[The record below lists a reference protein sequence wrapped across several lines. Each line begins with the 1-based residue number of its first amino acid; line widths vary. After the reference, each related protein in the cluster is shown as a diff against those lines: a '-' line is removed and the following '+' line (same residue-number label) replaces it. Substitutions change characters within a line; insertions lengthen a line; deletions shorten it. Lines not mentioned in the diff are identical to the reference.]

1 MTECGARDSVV
12 GEAQK
17 VSRALRIGTY
27 AASCTTHNVYYV
39 IPMTHIG
46 ADERSHVLL
55 PERVASRILAARSRR
70 GVQRIMG
77 TWRRPLAL
85 IATGLIGGGFYLNAS
100 AEETAY
106 ARLESLDQRFDALIA
121 PDTKIEKIADDL
133 LWSEGPLWD
142 ARTKSLLFSDI
153 PNNVVMQWNSDK
165 GVSRFLE
172 RSGYTGAAPFT
183 GHEPGSNGLTFDP
196 QGRLT
201 LCQHGDRRISRREPD
216 GTLTPVAVGYNGKK
230 LNSPNDLVYDNHGAL
245 YFTDPP
251 FGLPGTF
258 TDPNKELTFNA
269 VFRVAKDGTVAPVV
283 TELEAPN
290 GLGFSPDYKTLYVAN
305 ARTTSPIWKAYR
317 VKRDG
322 TLDAGRV
329 FADSS
334 SLYKEGD
341 GVPDGLKVDVHG
353 NVFATGPGGVL
364 VYAPDG
370 TLLGRILT
378 DVPTANVAFGE
389 DGSTLFITANHRVLR
404 MRTKTRGVPLPVA
417 R

>member
-1 MTECGARDSVV
+1 
-12 GEAQK
+12 
-17 VSRALRIGTY
+17 
-27 AASCTTHNVYYV
+27 
-39 IPMTHIG
+39 
-46 ADERSHVLL
+46 
-55 PERVASRILAARSRR
+55 
-70 GVQRIMG
+70 MG
-77 TWRRPLAL
+77 NSRRPLAL
-85 IATGLIGGGFYLNAS
+85 LAAGFLGGIVCLNANA
-100 AEETAY
+100 AEPLLG
-106 ARLESLDQRFDALIA
+106 RLESLDKRFDALIA
-121 PDTKIEKIADDL
+121 PNTKIEKIADDL

-142 ARTKSLLFSDI
+142 ARTRSLLFSDI
-153 PNNVVMQWNSDK
+153 PNNVIMKWHAEK

-183 GHEPGSNGLTFDP
+183 GREPGSNGLTFDP

-201 LCQHGDRRISRREPD
+201 LCQHGDRRISRREAD
-216 GTLTPVAVGYNGKK
+216 GTMVPIAVGYNGKK
-230 LNSPNDLVYDNHGAL
+230 LNSPNDLVFDDKGAL

-258 TDPNKELTFNA
+258 TDPTRELTFNG
-269 VFRVAKDGTVAPVV
+269 VFRVAPDGKITAVA

-305 ARTTSPIWKAYR
+305 ARASSPIWKAYA
-317 VKRDG
+317 VQPDG
-322 TLDAGRV
+322 SLDKGRV

-334 SLYKEGD
+334 ALYKQGD

-370 TLLGRILT
+370 TLLGRVLT
-378 DVPTANVAFGE
+378 GVPTANVAFGE

-404 MRTKTRGVPLPVA
+404 MRTLTRGMPLPVGK
-417 R
+417 